1 MILLRLRL
9 SNDLSP
15 RRKHLTVVVHVRCHC
30 QRVSWIS
37 ATVEK
42 RIPSKMTSDIRAM
55 ANLCTTGTGPRERPH
70 PHWIGRTARRMLIE
84 MAVIT

>member
-1 MILLRLRL
+1 MI
-9 SNDLSP
+9 SPP
-15 RRKHLTVVVHVRCHC
+15 RRNHLTVVVHVRRQC
-30 QRVSWIS
+30 QRVSRIS

-42 RIPSKMTSDIRAM
+42 RIPSKMTADIRAM

-84 MAVIT
+84 MAAIK